1 MRIKNVVPL
10 LFVGLA
16 FSGSVNAELGVFKI
30 ECTREYLGKTVR
42 TVFERSTKYED
53 KYFGMGIGPRA
64 ESPVAYKLVSAD
76 VSDELWG
83 QPFPEHLI
91 VQFESIY

>member
-1 MRIKNVVPL
+1 MKNVVPL

-30 ECTREYLGKTVR
+30 ECTQEYLGKTVR

-53 KYFGMGIGPRA
+53 KYFGMGIGPR
-64 ESPVAYKLVSAD
+64 ETGVR
-76 VSDELWG
+76 
-83 QPFPEHLI
+83 LI
-91 VQFESIY
+91 LPQFLSF